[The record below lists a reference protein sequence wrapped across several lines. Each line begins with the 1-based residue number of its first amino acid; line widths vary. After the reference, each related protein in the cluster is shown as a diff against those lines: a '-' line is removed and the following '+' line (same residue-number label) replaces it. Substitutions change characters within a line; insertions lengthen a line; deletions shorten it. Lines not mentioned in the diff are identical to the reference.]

1 VKWFKADLHI
11 HSVLSP
17 CASLEMSP
25 KAVMN
30 MAKQRGL
37 DLISITDHN
46 SAANSLVY
54 QKSAQRAGLDYI
66 FGMEVQ
72 TSEEIH
78 VIALFHDYESIT
90 NFDRELYQSL
100 LPLDNDPDYFGDQV
114 VIDENENIVR
124 FETRA
129 LINSSKWSF
138 EDMLTKIFRYDGFP
152 IPAHVDSAS
161 YSVIAQLGFIPQ
173 NSGISAVELSAI
185 SNKKDLLTKYPYVKN
200 FTEIYSSDA
209 HYIVDIG
216 KSVTEVFCEAPTLA
230 ELILACENK
239 QGRKIKKR

>member
-1 VKWFKADLHI
+1 MKWFKADLHI

-17 CASLEMSP
+17 CASLGMSP

-30 MAKQRGL
+30 MAKQRGI

-46 SAANSLVY
+46 SAANTLVY
-54 QKSAQRAGLDYI
+54 QKAAQRAGLHYI

-78 VIALFHDYESIT
+78 ILALFHDYESISD
-90 NFDRELYQSL
+90 FDRELYQSL
-100 LPLDNDPDYFGDQV
+100 LPMDNDPDYFGDQV

-124 FETRA
+124 FETKA
-129 LINSSKWSF
+129 LINSSIWSF
-138 EDMLTKIFRYDGFP
+138 EEMLAKISEYQGFS
-152 IPAHVDSAS
+152 IPAHVDSTA

-173 NSGISAVELSAI
+173 NSGISAVELSAKC
-185 SNKKDLLTKYPYVKN
+185 SKKDLLTKYPYIKK

-209 HYIVDIG
+209 HYIEDIG
-216 KSVTEVFCEAPTLA
+216 KSVTEVFCEVPTLA

-239 QGRKIKKR
+239 QGRKIKK